1 MTDTAPTPEQ
11 NPFMPRVKIGFPDIQ
26 TPPELKALHEAQQNL
41 MKNLIYEVLSTFR
54 PPVVETIVPFAEAAR
69 MLHVK
74 PITLR
79 RMIYGNKIGYVQ
91 DGKSYFFKVSDLND
105 YINKHYT
112 PAQDTSCTDKANCSA
127 SSQK

>member
-1 MTDTAPTPEQ
+1 MTDTASIIAEIVQ
-11 NPFMPRVKIGFPDIQ
+11 Y
-26 TPPELKALHEAQQNL
+26 L
-41 MKNLIYEVLSTFR
+41 R

-69 MLHVK
+69 LLHVK

-105 YINKHYT
+105 YINRHYT
-112 PAQDTSCTDKANCSA
+112 PPKPGVEA
-127 SSQK
+127 

>member
-1 MTDTAPTPEQ
+1 MTDTASIIAEIVQ
-11 NPFMPRVKIGFPDIQ
+11 Y
-26 TPPELKALHEAQQNL
+26 L
-41 MKNLIYEVLSTFR
+41 R
-54 PPVVETIVPFAEAAR
+54 PPMVETIVPFAEAAR

-79 RMIYGNKIGYVQ
+79 RMIYANRIGYVQ

-112 PAQDTSCTDKANCSA
+112 PAQS
-127 SSQK
+127 